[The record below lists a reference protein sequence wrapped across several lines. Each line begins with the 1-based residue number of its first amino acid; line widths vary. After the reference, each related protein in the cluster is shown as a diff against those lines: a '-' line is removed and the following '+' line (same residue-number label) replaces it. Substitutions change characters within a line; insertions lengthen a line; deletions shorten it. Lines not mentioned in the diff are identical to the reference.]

1 MYGSPEAR
9 EHMKLPRARGKSEG
23 ISGQAM
29 CWGKA
34 VLGLG
39 SYVERVGVGFEMM
52 GIREE
57 H

>member
-23 ISGQAM
+23 ISSQAM

-39 SYVERVGVGFEMM
+39 SYVERVGVGFEMT